1 MGIDPSSGNDDHIQ
15 HRTLNLDKDMANEIV
30 DTVLEVVK
38 ILSLKHLKIPFFL

>member
-1 MGIDPSSGNDDHIQ
+1 MGIDPSSGNDDHI
-15 HRTLNLDKDMANEIV
+15 LDKDMANEIV